1 MFSYK
6 LTEWMSNL
14 EFLFFLFDRI
24 FQEFQSLEVSMFTG
38 IYLTLQV
45 LVFVLLVAV
54 HLFTKQKERKAMSIV
69 KKELLLLRE
78 QNVEE
83 IKLNIKINSIFQ
95 SVSPKSNYAKQWNRY
110 YDRISKK
117 SPGEK
122 IRTEP
127 FFGLDAMYS
136 AIGQR
141 HILDFGGGIHTSL
154 GVLGTF
160 IGLSMGLSGL
170 NVLDSEA
177 LRIGIGG
184 LIGGMQVAFYTSVL
198 GVVLSI
204 IWIFVDRFISKG
216 IEGEIEWHSNELA
229 LLLNADDEEIFLN
242 RLEKIT
248 QQQSDQ
254 LKTILTDALEHVM
267 EPFVQTVQH
276 GNNSIHTSF
285 DKMQEQLR
293 EQAETSKEHLALMK
307 NQSNEVSEKLI
318 GSITSETQE
327 TIGQFAEMMNIS
339 RQTQTDMLNSVQHV
353 VAKLEI
359 ASANQE
365 KLFSKTENI
374 VESFSTL
381 SRGIEST
388 QESYDQSF
396 SDLSNL
402 ASTLRD
408 IQQLNLDQIPVQQA
422 IMTQNS
428 DFMNKSDHLVNSFVQ
443 FGSDLQHMQSTLL
456 DELVEKATI
465 VSNRFEELSQQL
477 SNASQQYLLSSR
489 ENTTLIDLTKESIIT
504 MEPIVKEMGE
514 AAASLD
520 HLSSELRNTQEIQ
533 NELTPHLSK
542 WNDEVLDY
550 LRDFVSLSETTLL
563 ENTKQIQYS
572 KEQWESTSKDFEA
585 TRSELSN
592 SMKEFSRNIE
602 SGVTTTFQL
611 FDKELVTVVNNF
623 KSMSEAYTESQ
634 DEMTEAMKKFIDIL
648 NEHKVGVQ

>member
-1 MFSYK
+1 
-6 LTEWMSNL
+6 MSIL
-14 EFLFFLFDRI
+14 EFLFYLFDGI
-24 FQEFQSLEVSMFTG
+24 FKAFQSLEVSMFTG
-38 IYLTLQV
+38 IYLTVQV
-45 LVFVLLVAV
+45 LVFMLLIAV
-54 HLFTKQKERKAMSIV
+54 HLFTKHKERQAMGIV
-69 KKELLLLRE
+69 RKELLLLRE
-78 QNVEE
+78 QNVDEMN
-83 IKLNIKINSIFQ
+83 LNIKINSIFQ
-95 SVSPKSNYAKQWNRY
+95 TVSPNSNYAKQWNRY
-110 YDRISKK
+110 YDRITKK
-117 SPGEK
+117 KPGEK

-127 FFGLDAMYS
+127 FFGLEAMYS

-216 IEGEIEWHSNELA
+216 IEAEIEWHSNELA

-254 LKTILTDALEHVM
+254 LKTVLTDALEHVM
-267 EPFVQTVQH
+267 QPFVQTVQQ
-276 GNNSIHTSF
+276 GNNTIHSSF
-285 DKMQEQLR
+285 GKMHEQLR
-293 EQAETSKEHLALMK
+293 EQADTSKEHLALLK
-307 NQSNEVSEKLI
+307 NQSYDVTEKLI
-318 GSITSETQE
+318 GSITNETQE
-327 TIGQFAEMMNIS
+327 TIGQFTEMMNIS

-359 ASANQE
+359 ASMNQE
-365 KLFSKTENI
+365 KLFSRTENI
-374 VESFSTL
+374 VESFSSL
-381 SRGIEST
+381 SKGIEST

-402 ASTLRD
+402 ASTLRE

-428 DFMNKSDHLVNSFVQ
+428 EFMNKSGNLVSSFEQ
-443 FGSDLQHMQSTLL
+443 FGNDLQQMQSTLL

-465 VSNRFEELSQQL
+465 VSSRFEELSKQL

-489 ENTTLIDLTKESIIT
+489 ENNTLIDLTKESIIT
-504 MEPIVKEMGE
+504 MQPIVKEMNE
-514 AAASLD
+514 AASSLD
-520 HLSSELRNTQEIQ
+520 HLSAELRNTQEIQ

-550 LRDFVSLSETTLL
+550 LRDFVSLSETSLL

-572 KEQWESTSKDFEA
+572 KEQWESTSRDFEA
-585 TRSELSN
+585 TRSELSG
-592 SMKEFSRNIE
+592 SLKEFTRNIE

-634 DEMTEAMKKFIDIL
+634 DEMTDAMRKFIDTL
-648 NEHKVGVQ
+648 NEHKVEV

>member
-6 LTEWMSNL
+6 FTEWMIIL

-24 FQEFQSLEVSMFTG
+24 FQEFQSLKVSMFTG

-45 LVFVLLVAV
+45 LVFILLIAV
-54 HLFTKQKERKAMSIV
+54 HLFTKQKERKAMTIV
-69 KKELLLLRE
+69 KKELLQLRE

-83 IKLNIKINSIFQ
+83 INLNIKINSIFQ
-95 SVSPKSNYAKQWNRY
+95 TVSPKSNYAKQWSRY

-204 IWIFVDRFISKG
+204 IWIFVDRFISKE

-267 EPFVQTVQH
+267 QPFVQTVQQ
-276 GNNSIHTSF
+276 GNNTIHTSF
-285 DKMQEQLR
+285 DKMQERLK
-293 EQAETSKEHLALMK
+293 EQADTSKEHLELMK

-327 TIGQFAEMMNIS
+327 SIGQFAEMMNIS

-353 VAKLEI
+353 VAKLEM

-365 KLFSKTENI
+365 KLFGKTENI

-381 SRGIEST
+381 SKGIEST

-428 DFMNKSDHLVNSFVQ
+428 EFMNKSDHLVNSFVQ
-443 FGSDLQHMQSTLL
+443 FGSDLQQMQSTLL
-456 DELVEKATI
+456 NDLVEKATI

-489 ENTTLIDLTKESIIT
+489 ENTTLIDLTKESIVT

-520 HLSSELRNTQEIQ
+520 HLSTELRNTQEIQ

-550 LRDFVSLSETTLL
+550 LKDFVSLSETSLL

-572 KEQWESTSKDFEA
+572 KDQWESTARDFEA

-592 SMKEFSRNIE
+592 SMKEFSKNIE

-648 NEHKVGVQ
+648 NEHKVEVQ

>member
-1 MFSYK
+1 
-6 LTEWMSNL
+6 
-14 EFLFFLFDRI
+14 
-24 FQEFQSLEVSMFTG
+24 MFTG
-38 IYLTLQV
+38 IYLSFQV
-45 LVFVLLVAV
+45 LVFILLISY
-54 HLFTKQKERKAMSIV
+54 HLLIKSKERTAMSKV

-78 QNVEE
+78 QNVDE
-83 IKLNIKINSIFQ
+83 INLNVKINSIFQ
-95 SVSPKSNYAKQWNRY
+95 ALSTKSNYAKQWNRY

-127 FFGLDAMYS
+127 FFGLEAMYT
-136 AIGQR
+136 ATGQR

-198 GVVLSI
+198 GVVLSV

-216 IEGEIEWHSNELA
+216 MEEEIDWHSNELA

-267 EPFVQTVQH
+267 QPFVQTLQQ
-276 GNNSIHTSF
+276 GNNTMFTSF
-285 DKMQEQLR
+285 DKMQEQLK
-293 EQAETSKEHLALMK
+293 EQADTSKEHLELMK

-327 TIGQFAEMMNIS
+327 SIGQFAEMMNIS
-339 RQTQTDMLNSVQHV
+339 RQTQTDMLNSVQQV
-353 VAKLEI
+353 VAKLEM
-359 ASANQE
+359 ASANQD
-365 KLFSKTENI
+365 KLFSKTGDI

-396 SDLSNL
+396 SDLSDL
-402 ASTLRD
+402 ASTLKD
-408 IQQLNLDQIPVQQA
+408 IQLLNLDQIPIQQA
-422 IMTQNS
+422 IMVQNS
-428 DFMNKSDHLVNSFVQ
+428 EVLNKSDHLVNSFVQ
-443 FGSDLQHMQSTLL
+443 FGSDLQQMQSTLL
-456 DELVEKATI
+456 DDLVEKATL

-477 SNASQQYLLSSR
+477 SNASHQYLLSSR

-504 MEPIVKEMGE
+504 MEPIVNEMNE
-514 AAASLD
+514 AVASLD
-520 HLSSELRNTQEIQ
+520 HLSAELRNTQEIQ

-542 WNDEVLDY
+542 WNEEVLDY
-550 LRDFVSLSETTLL
+550 LRKFVSLSETGLIET
-563 ENTKQIQYS
+563 TKQIQFS
-572 KEQWESTSKDFEA
+572 KEQWESTAKDFEA

-611 FDKELVTVVNNF
+611 FDKELVSVVNNF

-648 NEHKVGVQ
+648 NEHNKVEVQ

>member
-1 MFSYK
+1 M
-6 LTEWMSNL
+6 
-14 EFLFFLFDRI
+14 EFLFYLFDGI
-24 FQEFQSLEVSMFTG
+24 FKAFQSLEVSMFTG
-38 IYLTLQV
+38 IYLTVQV
-45 LVFVLLVAV
+45 LVFMLLIAV
-54 HLFTKQKERKAMSIV
+54 HLFTKHKERQAMGIV
-69 KKELLLLRE
+69 RKELLLLRE
-78 QNVEE
+78 QNVDEMN
-83 IKLNIKINSIFQ
+83 LNIKINSIFQ
-95 SVSPKSNYAKQWNRY
+95 TVSPNSNYAKQWNRY
-110 YDRISKK
+110 YDRITKK
-117 SPGEK
+117 KPGEK

-127 FFGLDAMYS
+127 FFGLEAMYS

-216 IEGEIEWHSNELA
+216 IEAEIEWHSNELA

-254 LKTILTDALEHVM
+254 LKTVLTDALEHVM
-267 EPFVQTVQH
+267 QPFVQTVQQ
-276 GNNSIHTSF
+276 GNNTIHSSF
-285 DKMQEQLR
+285 GKMHEQLR
-293 EQAETSKEHLALMK
+293 EQADTSKEHLALLK
-307 NQSNEVSEKLI
+307 NQSYDVTEKLI
-318 GSITSETQE
+318 GSITNETQE
-327 TIGQFAEMMNIS
+327 TIGQFTEMMNIS

-359 ASANQE
+359 ASMNQE
-365 KLFSKTENI
+365 KLFSRTENI
-374 VESFSTL
+374 VESFSSL
-381 SRGIEST
+381 SKGIEST

-402 ASTLRD
+402 ASTLRE

-428 DFMNKSDHLVNSFVQ
+428 EFMNKSGNLVSSFEQ
-443 FGSDLQHMQSTLL
+443 FGNDLQQMQSTLL

-465 VSNRFEELSQQL
+465 VSSRFEELSKQL

-489 ENTTLIDLTKESIIT
+489 ENNTLIDLTKESIIT
-504 MEPIVKEMGE
+504 MQPIVKEMNE
-514 AAASLD
+514 AASSLD
-520 HLSSELRNTQEIQ
+520 HLSAELRNTQEIQ

-550 LRDFVSLSETTLL
+550 LRDFVSLSETSLL

-572 KEQWESTSKDFEA
+572 KEQWESTSRDFEA
-585 TRSELSN
+585 TRSELSG
-592 SMKEFSRNIE
+592 SLKEFTRNIE

-634 DEMTEAMKKFIDIL
+634 DEMTDAMRKFIDTL
-648 NEHKVGVQ
+648 NEHKVEV

>member
-1 MFSYK
+1 
-6 LTEWMSNL
+6 MSIL
-14 EFLFFLFDRI
+14 EFLFYLFDGI
-24 FQEFQSLEVSMFTG
+24 FKAFQSLEVSMFTG
-38 IYLTLQV
+38 IYLTVQV
-45 LVFVLLVAV
+45 LVFMLLIAV
-54 HLFTKQKERKAMSIV
+54 HLFTKHKERQAMGIV
-69 KKELLLLRE
+69 RKELLLLRE
-78 QNVEE
+78 QNVDEMN
-83 IKLNIKINSIFQ
+83 LNIKINSIFQ
-95 SVSPKSNYAKQWNRY
+95 TVSPKSNYAKQWNRY
-110 YDRISKK
+110 YDRITKK
-117 SPGEK
+117 KPGEK

-127 FFGLDAMYS
+127 FFGLEAMYS

-216 IEGEIEWHSNELA
+216 IEAEIEWHSNELA

-254 LKTILTDALEHVM
+254 LKTVLTDALEHVM
-267 EPFVQTVQH
+267 QPFVQTVQQ
-276 GNNSIHTSF
+276 GNNTIHSTF
-285 DKMQEQLR
+285 DKMHEQLR
-293 EQAETSKEHLALMK
+293 EQADTSKEHLALLK
-307 NQSNEVSEKLI
+307 NQSYDVTEKLI
-318 GSITSETQE
+318 GSITNETQE
-327 TIGQFAEMMNIS
+327 TIGQFTEMMNIS

-359 ASANQE
+359 ASMNQE
-365 KLFSKTENI
+365 KLFSRTENI
-374 VESFSTL
+374 VESFSSL
-381 SRGIEST
+381 SKGIEST

-402 ASTLRD
+402 ASTLRE

-428 DFMNKSDHLVNSFVQ
+428 EFMNKSGNLVSSFEQ
-443 FGSDLQHMQSTLL
+443 FGNDLQQMQSTLL

-465 VSNRFEELSQQL
+465 VSSRFEELSKQL

-489 ENTTLIDLTKESIIT
+489 ENNTLIDLTKESIIT
-504 MEPIVKEMGE
+504 MQPIVKEMNE
-514 AAASLD
+514 AASSLD
-520 HLSSELRNTQEIQ
+520 HLSAELRNTQEIQ

-550 LRDFVSLSETTLL
+550 LRDFVSLSETSLL

-572 KEQWESTSKDFEA
+572 KEQWESTSRDFEA
-585 TRSELSN
+585 TRSELSG
-592 SMKEFSRNIE
+592 SLKEFTRNIE

-634 DEMTEAMKKFIDIL
+634 DEMTEAMRKFIDTL
-648 NEHKVGVQ
+648 NEHKVEV